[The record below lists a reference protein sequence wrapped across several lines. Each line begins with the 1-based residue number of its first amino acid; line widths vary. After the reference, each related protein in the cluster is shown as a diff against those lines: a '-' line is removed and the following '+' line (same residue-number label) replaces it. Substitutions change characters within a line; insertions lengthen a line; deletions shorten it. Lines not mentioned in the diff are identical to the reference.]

1 MGPNSGKQVVE
12 ITNTTN
18 AAVTPKGWQICAPL
32 TYAAIPQIQIPAGG
46 VVQLHINTS
55 GTNTATDFFFSV
67 FRDLGFSD
75 TFLIYKS
82 NNFIN
87 SNDIIDFV
95 SWGSGT
101 ARIAQA
107 VSVGQWNA
115 NNAHVALPLGEGKTI
130 SYDGNGDASTD
141 WVAAAPSLGKSN
153 QVASFTAFGK
163 GCAGRSGTLGLAA
176 TPRPRL
182 GTTFTATVS
191 NLPPLAATRTF
202 MIFGASNTTWN
213 GNKLPLD
220 LGFLGA
226 PGCNLNVSFD
236 LLLSLGGGSQFK
248 LAVPNDTRLL
258 GVKFY
263 MQAYTADSTAN
274 AAGLVVSNGV
284 MGQAGN

>member
-1 MGPNSGKQVVE
+1 MTFSYRCVLAATLLFAPTLSAQLAITEVLLDPVGPNSGKQVVE

-18 AAVTPKGWQICAPL
+18 AAFTPKGWQICAPL

-141 WVAAAPSLGKSN
+141 WVAAAPSLGSPTRSP
-153 QVASFTAFGK
+153 ASRPSARVVPVGPAPWAWRPPRVPGWAPPSPPPSAT
-163 GCAGRSGTLGLAA
+163 CRRS
-176 TPRPRL
+176 
-182 GTTFTATVS
+182 
-191 NLPPLAATRTF
+191 PP
-202 MIFGASNTTWN
+202 
-213 GNKLPLD
+213 P
-220 LGFLGA
+220 A
-226 PGCNLNVSFD
+226 PS
-236 LLLSLGGGSQFK
+236 
-248 LAVPNDTRLL
+248 
-258 GVKFY
+258 
-263 MQAYTADSTAN
+263 
-274 AAGLVVSNGV
+274 
-284 MGQAGN
+284 